1 MNKSIDVT
9 EVWKHQGYLTDLTIF
24 SSHEIQKY
32 RELFD
37 EMEKSEG
44 QETAE
49 IGFHNRHF
57 ESEFIWRLSTSP
69 KILGHVQ
76 SLIGSNVLL
85 LGTHF
90 FCKYPV
96 DNIDHFVAWH
106 QDVTY
111 WGLKPPEAYTA
122 WIAVDD
128 SDVENGCMRVI
139 PGSHK
144 KGLKEHSTS
153 ESEGNLLSINQ
164 EIPKEEIIA
173 EEAFDLSL
181 KAGQI
186 SIHDGHLIHSSR
198 PNHSQRR
205 RCGLTVR
212 FIKPEVRQ
220 IELNSTESNWNP
232 VLVRGQDLFNHFPK
246 KVHPF

>member
-1 MNKSIDVT
+1 MSSILKKKFHDKGFLYGIEVFSEIEITEYRKQFDKLEKHLGKETCQIGLTNKHFQ
-9 EVWKHQGYLTDLTIF
+9 EKFVWDMSTNSRLLNWMQELMGKDLMI
-24 SSHEIQKY
+24 
-32 RELFD
+32 
-37 EMEKSEG
+37 
-44 QETAE
+44 
-49 IGFHNRHF
+49 
-57 ESEFIWRLSTSP
+57 LS
-69 KILGHVQ
+69 
-76 SLIGSNVLL
+76 
-85 LGTHF
+85 THF

-232 VLVRGQDLFNHFPK
+232 VLVRGEDLFNHFPK

>member
-1 MNKSIDVT
+1 MRM
-9 EVWKHQGYLTDLTIF
+9 Q
-24 SSHEIQKY
+24 
-32 RELFD
+32 ELMGKD
-37 EMEKSEG
+37 IM
-44 QETAE
+44 
-49 IGFHNRHF
+49 I
-57 ESEFIWRLSTSP
+57 LS
-69 KILGHVQ
+69 
-76 SLIGSNVLL
+76 
-85 LGTHF
+85 THF

-106 QDVTY
+106 QDVTF

-153 ESEGNLLSINQ
+153 ESKGNLLSINQ
-164 EIPKEEIIA
+164 EIPKEEIIS